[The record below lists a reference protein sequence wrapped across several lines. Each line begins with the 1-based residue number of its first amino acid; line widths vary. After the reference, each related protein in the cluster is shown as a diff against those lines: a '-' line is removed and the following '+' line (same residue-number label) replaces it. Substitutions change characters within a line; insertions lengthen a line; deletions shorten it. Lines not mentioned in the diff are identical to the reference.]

1 MAGLSTGFGCVNGSA
16 RVALRQKIWIGIDV
30 GRIGHH
36 VCVVDE
42 NGKVCW
48 SGKLANDQRAI
59 EAVIDRAR
67 KTGIESQ
74 WAIELTSPLAALL
87 ITVLLAAGESVVY
100 VPGRMVA
107 TMTGVFR
114 GEGKTDAKDAHVIA
128 DTARM
133 RGDLQPVTAPDEL
146 VAELTQL
153 SSYRSDLMGDWVRG
167 VNQLRAMLGAIFPA
181 LEAAFDYSA
190 RSPLI
195 LVAGMCTPAEIGDA
209 GIDGVT
215 AHLTENGAWRKGIDA
230 MAAAAVAAAGTQDI
244 AVPGEATTAILIK
257 RLAVKLLELD
267 REIKDLDKQITARFR
282 EHPPAAIIEL
292 LPGMGPHLGTEF
304 LVSTGGDA
312 VAEFHTPG
320 RLASYAG
327 LVPVPRDSG
336 RISGNLHRPKRYNR
350 RLRRVFFMAALSSI
364 KNEGP
369 SRTFYQRKRTER
381 LIHTQA
387 LLASARRLVDVLWAL
402 LRDNRPFDTK
412 PPSITGVPAAA

>member
-1 MAGLSTGFGCVNGSA
+1 MT
-16 RVALRQKIWIGIDV
+16 LRQRVWVGIDI
-30 GRIGHH
+30 GKAGHH

-42 NGKVCW
+42 AGKVCW
-48 SGKLANDQRAI
+48 SGKLGNDQRAI

-67 KTGIESQ
+67 ETGVEVR
-74 WAIELTSPLAALL
+74 WAIDLTSPLAALL
-87 ITVLLAAGESVVY
+87 ITVLLSAGESVVY

-107 TMTGVFR
+107 TMTGIFR
-114 GEGKTDAKDAHVIA
+114 GEGKTDAKDARVIA

-133 RGDLQPVTAPDEL
+133 RTDLQPVTAPDEL
-146 VAELTQL
+146 IAELTQL
-153 SSYRSDLMGDWVRG
+153 SSYRTDLMGDWVRG
-167 VNQLRAMLGAIFPA
+167 VNQLRAMLASIFPA

-195 LVAGMCTPAEIGDA
+195 LVAGLCTPAEIRAA
-209 GIDGVT
+209 GINGVT
-215 AHLTENGAWRKGIDA
+215 THLTENGAWRKGIDA
-230 MAAAAVAAAGTQDI
+230 MAAQAVAAARTQDI
-244 AVPGEATTAILIK
+244 AVPGEATTAALIK
-257 RLAVKLLELD
+257 RLATKLLDLD

-282 EHPPAAIIEL
+282 EHPRAAIIES

-304 LVSTGGDA
+304 LVATGGDA
-312 VAEFHTPG
+312 LAEFTTPG
-320 RLASYAG
+320 RPASYAG

-369 SRTFYQRKRTER
+369 SRTFYQRKRNER

-387 LLASARRLVDVLWAL
+387 LLALTCRLVDVLWAL
-402 LRDNRPFDTK
+402 LRDNRLFDTK
-412 PPSITGVPAAA
+412 PPSVNGVPVAA